1 MRVKQLLRAMTVT
14 MLALLA
20 ACSSQQM
27 YTSGQYLQRNQCM
40 QLVEQAAMEQC
51 LRQADIPYEHYSK
64 ARGES
69 KERGEVQ
76 P

>member
-1 MRVKQLLRAMTVT
+1 

-20 ACSSQQM
+20 SCSSQQM

-40 QLVEQAAMEQC
+40 QLVEQASMEQC